1 MEAGA
6 DSAVSQHRLRGK
18 QAECGECMKKINP
31 NSVVDLF
38 LQVNWKSAMAK
49 HTDCFESHA
58 VNVWRDIL
66 PAELLDSLMDRESG
80 DAVVLRL
87 NAGDV
92 VPAFAPQKLI
102 QVRRNQIRKR
112 LMDAGLL
119 TPQIGRFYPK
129 GLLKDVTGIFSE
141 NVEPFRLVAANN
153 GHFTANLNHPMA
165 DKEMT
170 LKATIGDID
179 QKQVERGGTS
189 VDWMGLL
196 LEGPGMQARW
206 MDTQTDFFSGSPF
219 AREDVQSDTQFY
231 RQPRF
236 VQHLDDTAIEM
247 VTSTYG
253 RFLKDGMKVL
263 DLMSSWQ
270 SHLPSGFQPAEVM
283 GLGLNE
289 AELKKNKR
297 LTDIRVQD
305 LNTDPMLP
313 FEPDRYDVA
322 LCTVSV
328 EYLTDPMAVF
338 SQVAD
343 VLRPDGY
350 FVVTF
355 SNRWFPTKAVRIWKE
370 IHEFER
376 MGLVLEYFI
385 RSGRFKDLQTYSVRG
400 LPRPRHDKYF
410 PEIRMSDPVFAVW
423 GQKK

>member
-1 MEAGA
+1 MKYELA
-6 DSAVSQHRLRGK
+6 QRG
-18 QAECGECMKKINP
+18 EGMKKIDK

-38 LQVNWKSAMAK
+38 LQVNWQSNMAK
-49 HTDCFESHA
+49 HTDCFEAHA
-58 VNVWRDIL
+58 VNIWRDIL
-66 PAELLDSLMDRESG
+66 PSELLDGLIDRESG
-80 DAVVLRL
+80 DAVDLRL
-87 NAGDV
+87 NAGDA
-92 VPAFAPQKLI
+92 VPAFTSHKLI
-102 QVRRNQIRKR
+102 QLRQNQIRKR
-112 LMDAGLL
+112 VTGDGLL
-119 TPQIGRFYPK
+119 TPRIGRFYPK

-141 NVEPFRLVAANN
+141 NIEPFRLVAANN
-153 GHFTANLNHPMA
+153 CHFTANLNHPMA
-165 DKEMT
+165 DKEITMKT
-170 LKATIGDID
+170 TIGNID
-179 QKQVERGGTS
+179 KKQAERGGTS

-196 LEGPGMQARW
+196 LDGPGMQARW
-206 MDTQTDFFSGSPF
+206 MDTQTDFFSEGPF
-219 AREDVQSDTQFY
+219 ARKDAHSDTEFY
-231 RQPRF
+231 SQPRF

-253 RFLKDGMKVL
+253 RFLKDGMKIL

-283 GLGLNE
+283 GLGLN
-289 AELKKNKR
+289 ASELKKNKQ

-305 LNTDPMLP
+305 LNSNPTLP
-313 FEPDRYDVA
+313 FGPNRYDVA

-328 EYLTDPMAVF
+328 EYLTDPMTVF

-355 SNRWFPTKAVRIWKE
+355 SNRWFPAKAIRIWKE

-385 RSGRFKDLQTYSVRG
+385 RSGKFKDLQTYSVRG

-410 PEIRMSDPVFAVW
+410 PEIRLADPVFAVW